1 MYRREVKMKKSL
13 GLIAYYNPELVE
25 NLLLSEIAE
34 NCRKYGIMYP
44 DAYEFF
50 QQNKY
55 AENSLY
61 FHCSYAESDIP
72 IGEEYEKIALRKD
85 FKSEPQFIQDCRA
98 KVLCFFIAFRPQ
110 PADYAAQGHHELSLI
125 QFPQGIPQ
133 IIYEELYEIKELKP
147 LQLKKTIYLY
157 SE

>member
-1 MYRREVKMKKSL
+1 MLKDRLTEDK
-13 GLIAYYNPELVE
+13 IADMI
-25 NLLLSEIAE
+25 LLSEIEE

-44 DAYEFF
+44 YAYEFF

-61 FHCSYAESDIP
+61 FHHSYAESDIS

-85 FKSEPQFIQDCRA
+85 FKSEPQFIQDCHA
-98 KVLCFFIAFRPQ
+98 KVLCFFTAFRSQ
-110 PADYAAQGHHELSLI
+110 PADYAVHGHHELSLI
-125 QFPQGIPQ
+125 QFPQGIPR
-133 IIYEELYEIKELKP
+133 IIYDELYEIKELKS
-147 LQLKKTIYLY
+147 LDFKKTIHLY

>member
-1 MYRREVKMKKSL
+1 MKKRLVLL
-13 GLIAYYNPELVE
+13 GWYSPELVKTR
-25 NLLLSEIAE
+25 LLPEFEE
-34 NCRKYGIMYP
+34 NCKKYGILYP
-44 DAYEFF
+44 NAYEIF

-61 FHCSYAESDIP
+61 FHHSYAEYEIP

-85 FKSEPQFIQDCRA
+85 FKSEPQFIQDCHV
-98 KVLCFFIAFRPQ
+98 KVLCFFRAFKSQ

-133 IIYEELYEIKELKP
+133 VIYDELYEIKELKP
-147 LQLKKTIYLY
+147 LDFKKSIILY
-157 SE
+157 TE

>member
-1 MYRREVKMKKSL
+1 MKKSL
-13 GLIAYYNPELVE
+13 VLIAWYNPELVE
-25 NLLLSEIAE
+25 PFLLSEIEE

-44 DAYEFF
+44 SAYEIF

-61 FHCSYAESDIP
+61 FHHHYAESDIP
-72 IGEEYEKIALRKD
+72 IGEEYEKIALQKD
-85 FKSEPQFIQDCRA
+85 FKSEPQFIQDCHA
-98 KVLCFFIAFRPQ
+98 KVLCFFIPFRPQ
-110 PADYAAQGHHELSLI
+110 PADYAAKGHHELSLI

-133 IIYEELYEIKELKP
+133 IIYDELYEIKELKP
-147 LQLKKTIYLY
+147 LDFKKTIHLY